1 MAGDSKA
8 FTSIPQA
15 FPKYSNVNVH
25 VPLLR
30 QRLDTMQAG
39 GASRVGQEVKEAAEQ
54 SPCEADSA
62 EGAMSRLG
70 NYLGSW
76 VGLGSVPENT
86 GVLLCAA
93 SGV

>member
-1 MAGDSKA
+1 ME
-8 FTSIPQA
+8 TSRLSQA
-15 FPKYSNVNVH
+15 FPKDSNVNVS

-39 GASRVGQEVKEAAEQ
+39 GASRVGQEIKVAAEQ

-76 VGLGSVPENT
+76 VGLGSVRESRGGLPC
-86 GVLLCAA
+86 VA